1 MKAVMD
7 VDPHPAKVLRLVL
20 GDQLDAHHS
29 WFQQVDPGIV
39 YVMAELAQ
47 EQRYVRHHI
56 QKTMA
61 FFLAME
67 RFAERVR
74 GMGHSIRHFDLDQAA
89 PFESLTALL
98 AHCAAAHQ
106 ATRVEYQ
113 LPDEYR
119 LRRQL
124 ADWQPD
130 GVEVVAVESEHFYMT
145 EHDLKRQFKA
155 GSAHR
160 LEPFYRK
167 MRTSFDGRPSAGNG
181 ILISIIKKPYPKR

>member
-1 MKAVMD
+1 MKAVLD
-7 VDPHPAKVLRLVL
+7 VDPQPAKVLRLVL

-29 WFQQVDPGIV
+29 WFDQVDPDVV
-39 YVMAELAQ
+39 YVIAELPQ
-47 EQRYVRHHI
+47 EQHYVRHHI
-56 QKTMA
+56 QKTVA
-61 FFLAME
+61 FFLAMA
-67 RFAERVR
+67 RFADRVR

-89 PFESLTALL
+89 PFQSLTALL
-98 AHCAAAHQ
+98 EHCTAAHQ

-130 GVEVVAVESEHFYMT
+130 GVEVVAVESEHFYLT
-145 EHDLKRQFKA
+145 EQALKRQFKA

-160 LEPFYRK
+160 LEPFYR
-167 MRTSFDGRPSAGNG
+167 RPWHRKT
-181 ILISIIKKPYPKR
+181 ISP